1 MQHKKMKSNPCKVT
15 RIKNI
20 KNSNLSNSSS
30 SSDNHIPTSFKISM
44 ISNIQNERI
53 AVIKCTSVN

>member
-1 MQHKKMKSNPCKVT
+1 MKSNPCKVT

-20 KNSNLSNSSS
+20 KNSNLSNNNS

-53 AVIKCTSVN
+53 AAIKYTSVN